1 MISFYE
7 ALKSC
12 DKDPNRVNFSLLGPF
27 YDLYISF
34 YSSVV

>member
-12 DKDPNRVNFSLLGPF
+12 DTDPNRVNISLLGPF